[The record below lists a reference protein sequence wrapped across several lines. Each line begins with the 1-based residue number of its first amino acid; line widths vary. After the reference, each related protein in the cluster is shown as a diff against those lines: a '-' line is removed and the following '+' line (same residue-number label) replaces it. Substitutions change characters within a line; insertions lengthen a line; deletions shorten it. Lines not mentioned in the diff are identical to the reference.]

1 MLAVTA
7 SDFPATVVAVR
18 YSGDQNTNRHKF
30 KRKWQHIVTET
41 SFPAPFR

>member
-18 YSGDQNTNRHKF
+18 YSGDQNKNKF